1 MKNLTIKTQLVLA
14 LLFVGILPFVVMGIT
29 SFTKAESAISVEA
42 FAKLEVV
49 RDIKK
54 NQLEQFFRYRKSDL
68 EVLAVSDNV
77 HSFTNELIIAHNDLE
92 VKDHENYPVSSEKV
106 KSVTSKYHDYFQK
119 FNDTYGYYDV
129 FLICAKHGHI
139 MYSVAK
145 ESDYGE
151 NLSMGKLRDSG
162 LGELWKMVTRSG
174 KASLVDMRPYAP
186 SNDEPAM
193 FMGVPVLENGK
204 QIAVLAIQ
212 VSDKA
217 ITAIT
222 SGRSGMGDTG
232 EVYLVGEDKL
242 MRSDS
247 FLDPVN
253 HSLKASFANPA
264 KGSVTSDA
272 VVNALTGKTSTE
284 IVIDY
289 NNNPVLS
296 AYQPLEFT
304 KHFNANF
311 KWIVL
316 AEIDEAEVTIPT
328 ESLKM
333 SALIMGVVFLV
344 LIIVIALVLGNMIS
358 KPIFE
363 AVRSITESN
372 KQVVSA
378 SSEISDSATSL
389 AEGASNQASSVE
401 EVSATIKESTAI
413 NTQNSENSNEADI
426 LAKTTKESAQDG
438 LERGNE
444 LLGAMK
450 EINSSSEK
458 ISKIIKTIDEIAS
471 QTKLLALNAAVE
483 AARAGEHGLGFA
495 VVADEVKS
503 LAGRSA
509 DAATETANIIE
520 ESIKQVNN
528 GSDIAEKASE
538 AFGDILERINKT
550 SNLIGEISISAKEQ
564 SQGMNQ
570 IASAMGQIDQVTQ
583 QNAAT
588 SEEAAAAAEELN
600 AQAVSMKDTV
610 DIVGR
615 MVGYI
620 DEQSVQHN
628 TSSKSSFKKA
638 APMQKNK
645 TSNFNTTAKANNHAS
660 SSNEVFPL
668 GEDDL
673 KEF

>member
-1 MKNLTIKTQLVLA
+1 
-14 LLFVGILPFVVMGIT
+14 
-29 SFTKAESAISVEA
+29 
-42 FAKLEVV
+42 
-49 RDIKK
+49 
-54 NQLEQFFRYRKSDL
+54 
-68 EVLAVSDNV
+68 VLAVSDNV